1 MTGTDLF
8 LLVLGWIFV
17 IEGLSPLINPV
28 GWQRMLAHLAEVR
41 PSGFARLLRR
51 SCSSGSPLSG
61 SFLTDSVGQNERTTS
76 HGARLRAPI
85 SSCGRAIVT
94 LGS

>member
-28 GWQRMLAHLAEVR
+28 GWQRMLAHLAEVPPER
-41 PSGFARLLRR
+41 IR
-51 SCSSGSPLSG
+51 SVAATVVLFGLAVVW
-61 SFLTDSVGQNERTTS
+61 FVLD
-76 HGARLRAPI
+76 
-85 SSCGRAIVT
+85 
-94 LGS
+94 

>member
-28 GWQRMLAHLAEVR
+28 GWQRMLAHLAEVTPER
-41 PSGFARLLRR
+41 IR
-51 SCSSGSPLSG
+51 SVAATVVLFGLAVVW
-61 SFLTDSVGQNERTTS
+61 LVLD
-76 HGARLRAPI
+76 
-85 SSCGRAIVT
+85 
-94 LGS
+94 

>member
-28 GWQRMLAHLAEVR
+28 GWQRMLVHLAEVPPER
-41 PSGFARLLRR
+41 IR
-51 SCSSGSPLSG
+51 SVAATVVLFGLAVVW
-61 SFLTDSVGQNERTTS
+61 LVLD
-76 HGARLRAPI
+76 
-85 SSCGRAIVT
+85 
-94 LGS
+94 

>member
-28 GWQRMLAHLAEVR
+28 GWQRMLAHLAQVPPER
-41 PSGFARLLRR
+41 IR
-51 SCSSGSPLSG
+51 SVAATVVLFGLAVVW
-61 SFLTDSVGQNERTTS
+61 LVLD
-76 HGARLRAPI
+76 
-85 SSCGRAIVT
+85 
-94 LGS
+94 

>member
-28 GWQRMLAHLAEVR
+28 GWQRMLAHLAEVPPER
-41 PSGFARLLRR
+41 IR
-51 SCSSGSPLSG
+51 SVAATVVLFG
-61 SFLTDSVGQNERTTS
+61 LTVVWLVLD
-76 HGARLRAPI
+76 
-85 SSCGRAIVT
+85 
-94 LGS
+94 

>member
-28 GWQRMLAHLAEVR
+28 GWQRMLAHLAEV
-41 PSGFARLLRR
+41 PPEQIR
-51 SCSSGSPLSG
+51 SVAATVVLFGLAVVW
-61 SFLTDSVGQNERTTS
+61 LVLD
-76 HGARLRAPI
+76 
-85 SSCGRAIVT
+85 
-94 LGS
+94 

>member
-28 GWQRMLAHLAEVR
+28 GWQRMLAHLAEVPPER
-41 PSGFARLLRR
+41 IR
-51 SCSSGSPLSG
+51 SVAATVVRFGLAVVW
-61 SFLTDSVGQNERTTS
+61 LVLD
-76 HGARLRAPI
+76 
-85 SSCGRAIVT
+85 
-94 LGS
+94 

>member
-28 GWQRMLAHLAEVR
+28 GWQRMLAHLAEVPPER
-41 PSGFARLLRR
+41 IR
-51 SCSSGSPLSG
+51 SVAATVVLFGLSVVW
-61 SFLTDSVGQNERTTS
+61 LVLD
-76 HGARLRAPI
+76 
-85 SSCGRAIVT
+85 
-94 LGS
+94 

>member
-28 GWQRMLAHLAEVR
+28 GWQRMLAHLAEVPPER
-41 PSGFARLLRR
+41 IR
-51 SCSSGSPLSG
+51 SVAATVVLFGLAVVW
-61 SFLTDSVGQNERTTS
+61 LVLD
-76 HGARLRAPI
+76 
-85 SSCGRAIVT
+85 
-94 LGS
+94 